1 MDLNL
6 EVCVCVC
13 VCESVHVRVCVFE
26 YARAC
31 MCACACVC
39 GCLCIWNAFLTA
51 FYGIWIYRMIA
62 YWLRC
67 GWFAVPNRQ
76 YLSISDK
83 RSSDLGKRYLLNC
96 QERHITALNGVL
108 IWLNHNAILWNV
120 SLRPK
125 NPYSSGF
132 QRNVVVWKLDNIT
145 TQPHFTKRWEP
156 LELSM
161 LET

>member
-1 MDLNL
+1 MCVCVRAKACMCVYVYLSMRAHVCVHVL
-6 EVCVCVC
+6 VRVCVCV
-13 VCESVHVRVCVFE
+13 
-26 YARAC
+26 
-31 MCACACVC
+31 
-39 GCLCIWNAFLTA
+39 CLCIWNAFLTA